1 LAGGCPT
8 PQGRPD
14 AEPHRLTDK
23 VQVAPGV
30 TLTLQPGVRVLGG
43 GKRMDIFGRLD
54 AVGTS
59 AERVVLE
66 GVQLY
71 PGVNAQAA
79 VIHVDFAD
87 VKGGTFWAPTG
98 NAATGTLLLRNSV
111 FRGLEQY
118 VYLWYPKGDCV
129 IERNVFIDSGGLS
142 LSSGPV
148 SVSVRNNVFH
158 GNQGDGYGMRFA
170 IEVWTGGPSTLLI
183 ENNSFLSTDRV
194 AVAIEGDSTT
204 ASAVNNYWGTS
215 QTATIDAMIHDQ
227 NDDFSLA
234 GKVPY
239 TPFLTA
245 PHADT
250 PDPTPWLQ

>member
-1 LAGGCPT
+1 
-8 PQGRPD
+8 
-14 AEPHRLTDK
+14 
-23 VQVAPGV
+23 
-30 TLTLQPGVRVLGG
+30 
-43 GKRMDIFGRLD
+43 M
-54 AVGTS
+54 
-59 AERVVLE
+59 
-66 GVQLY
+66 QLY
-71 PGVNAQAA
+71 PGVNA
-79 VIHVDFAD
+79 
-87 VKGGTFWAPTG
+87 
-98 NAATGTLLLRNSV
+98 
-111 FRGLEQY
+111 QY

-158 GNQGDGYGMRFA
+158 GNQGDGFGMRFA

-234 GKVPY
+234 GRVPY

-250 PDPTPWLQ
+250 PDPRPQSLPPME